1 MKIMTELKRTP
12 FYEKEIEA
20 GGKMIDFGG
29 WELPVQYEGILKE
42 HKIVREKAGLFDVS
56 HMGIILVKG
65 EDARDFIQSL
75 ITNDLESIET
85 GQALYSPMCNDDG
98 GTIDDL
104 VVYQIAE
111 DEYFVVVNAVNV
123 DKDFDWFCSNAPD
136 ELSINNLSSSIA
148 QLAIQGPKAQE
159 ILQKITDFDLSKIKF
174 FHFAANVSLVGGEGI
189 VSRTG
194 YTGEDGFEIYVNAK
208 DGPALWDAILQAGQE
223 DIAPIGLGARDT
235 LRFEA
240 KLPLYGHELT
250 QEISPIE
257 AGLWV
262 FVRPEKKVDFH
273 GKAVLAAQKAEGP
286 KRKLVEFEMIG
297 RGVPR
302 EKYPVTYG
310 GKEIGWVTSG
320 MYAPTL
326 EKNLGLAIVPAELT
340 EPGTKIEVVI
350 RDQPVAA
357 EIKKGIFYPKK
368 TKRDRKA

>member
-1 MKIMTELKRTP
+1 MLISAGLVGFREGQGRLPEIRTEQVSCSSASGADRAKRRLKFLGMTVSLRNEDHDRLEHS

-208 DGPALWDAILQAGQE
+208 DGPALWDAILQAGKE

-262 FVRPEKKVDFH
+262 FVRPE
-273 GKAVLAAQKAEGP
+273 
-286 KRKLVEFEMIG
+286 R
-297 RGVPR
+297 
-302 EKYPVTYG
+302 
-310 GKEIGWVTSG
+310 
-320 MYAPTL
+320 
-326 EKNLGLAIVPAELT
+326 
-340 EPGTKIEVVI
+340 
-350 RDQPVAA
+350 
-357 EIKKGIFYPKK
+357 
-368 TKRDRKA
+368 